1 LEEIEDAGEEDS
13 KSSSINQTS
22 SLSVRLSL
30 MTIIEQEG
38 YSTTSLPSFSA
49 LVFEV

>member
-1 LEEIEDAGEEDS
+1 
-13 KSSSINQTS
+13 
-22 SLSVRLSL
+22 